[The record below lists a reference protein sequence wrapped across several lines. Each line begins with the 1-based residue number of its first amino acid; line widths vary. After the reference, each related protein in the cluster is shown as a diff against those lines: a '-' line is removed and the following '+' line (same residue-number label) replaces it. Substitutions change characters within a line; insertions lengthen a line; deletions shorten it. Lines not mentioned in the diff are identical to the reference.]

1 MNKNNKIQ
9 IKESTGDSGARGSYI
24 APMQLGIRVFKKS
37 QMGPFTIPV
46 SKYDSPE
53 LEFDSYDGSMDET
66 NKEIKKI
73 EGKAKKVTNYI
84 KKHPNST
91 SSDEDGNNIN
101 QTPGKKG
108 LKVVPIKEASTII
121 TAGEYNGP
129 IEIGL
134 KKWKK
139 SELGPFTDDSNHIL
153 NKHNK
158 KNKKKSLKNNIN
170 RIVGVWEKGTDGT
183 YNISTHDVH
192 TVNEWVEVTEGTVL
206 GDIVPNGLKTSSNYD
221 RVVDKFRK
229 DIPEDKINQFNLIS
243 EKIKDF
249 IQDRG
254 YVIKVLNSCNTGFKG
269 VRTSNMIILCSP
281 DMLPNF
287 ASFVYILFHELK
299 HEQQM
304 KDFDMKDSY
313 MGDIEDFEE
322 FFKIYWEMEMDADNY
337 GKDWVKKIGDVL
349 KLPKESYHLDRMI
362 ESYPTMSNM
371 IRQMML
377 HLHTE
382 VQTLKSK
389 GFTYTDIGDLDI
401 VKRHL
406 NNLEDM
412 F

>member
-9 IKESTGDSGARGSYI
+9 IKEATGDSGARGSYI

-37 QMGPFTIPV
+37 EMGPFTIAV

-66 NKEIKKI
+66 KKQIKKI
-73 EGKAKKVTNYI
+73 ESKAKKITNYI

-91 SSDEDGNNIN
+91 NSDDEGNNIN
-101 QTPGKKG
+101 QTPGKKK
-108 LKVVPIKEASTII
+108 LKVVPIKEASTVV

-129 IEIGL
+129 MEIGL

-139 SELGPFTDDSNHIL
+139 SELGPFTGESTHISN
-153 NKHNK
+153 KDG
-158 KNKKKSLKNNIN
+158 KKKSLKNNIN

-183 YNISTHDVH
+183 YDIDTNDVH
-192 TVNEWVEVTEGTVL
+192 TVNEWVEITEGTVL

-221 RVVDKFRK
+221 KIIDKFRK
-229 DIPEDKINQFNLIS
+229 DIPEDKMKEYNLIS

-254 YVIKVLNSCNTGFKG
+254 YTIKVLNSCNTGFKG
-269 VRTSNMIILCSP
+269 VRTKNMIILCSP
-281 DMLPNF
+281 EMLPNF

-304 KDFDMKDSY
+304 SDFDMKDSY

-349 KLPKESYHLDRMI
+349 KLPNDVYYLDKMI
-362 ESYPTMSNM
+362 EHYPTMSTM
-371 IRQMML
+371 VRQMML
-377 HLHTE
+377 HLHRE
-382 VQTLKSK
+382 VQTLKSR
-389 GFTYTDIGDLDI
+389 GMTYTDISDLDV

-406 NNLEDM
+406 NSLEDM

>member
-9 IKESTGDSGARGSYI
+9 INEATGDSGGARGSYI
-24 APMQLGIRVFKKS
+24 APLQMGIRKFKKS
-37 QMGPFTIPV
+37 QMGPFTISV

-66 NKEIKKI
+66 KKQIKKI
-73 EGKAKKVTNYI
+73 ETKARKVTDYI
-84 KKHPNST
+84 TKHPVST
-91 SSDEDGNNIN
+91 NSDEDGNNIN
-101 QTPGKKG
+101 QTPGKNK
-108 LKVVPIKEASTII
+108 KVVPIEESSTSI
-121 TAGEYNGP
+121 TAGAYTGP
-129 IEIGL
+129 LEIGL

-139 SELGPFTDDSNHIL
+139 SELGPFIEDSNHVL
-153 NKHNK
+153 NKHHIK
-158 KNKKKSLKNNIN
+158 KGLKNNIKKV
-170 RIVGVWEKGTDGT
+170 VGVWEKGSDGT
-183 YNISTHDVH
+183 YKMNTHDVH
-192 TVNEWVEVTEGTVL
+192 TVKEWVEITKDTISEDV
-206 GDIVPNGLKTSSNYD
+206 VPNEPKMTSNYE
-221 RVVDKFRK
+221 RVINKFRK
-229 DIPEDKINQFNLIS
+229 DIPEDKIKEFDLIT

-254 YVIKVLNSCNTGFKG
+254 YTIKVLNSCNTGFKG

-281 DMLPNF
+281 EMFPNF
-287 ASFVYILFHELK
+287 ASFVYVLFHELK

-304 KDFDMKDSY
+304 SDFDMKDSY

-349 KLPKESYHLDRMI
+349 KLPQDVYHLDKMI

-371 IRQMML
+371 IKQMML
-377 HLHTE
+377 HLHRE

-389 GFTYTDIGDLDI
+389 GFDYTDIGDLDI
-401 VKRHL
+401 VKKHL
-406 NNLEDM
+406 QNLEDM

>member
-9 IKESTGDSGARGSYI
+9 INEATGDSGGARGSYI
-24 APMQLGIRVFKKS
+24 APLQMSIRKFKKS
-37 QMGPFTIPV
+37 QMSPFTISV
-46 SKYDSPE
+46 SKYDSPK

-66 NKEIKKI
+66 KKQIKKI
-73 EGKAKKVTNYI
+73 ETKARKVTDYI
-84 KKHPNST
+84 TKHPVST
-91 SSDEDGNNIN
+91 NSDEDGNNIN
-101 QTPGKKG
+101 QTPGKNK
-108 LKVVPIKEASTII
+108 KVVPIEESSTSI
-121 TAGEYNGP
+121 TAGAYTGP
-129 IEIGL
+129 LEIGL

-139 SELGPFTDDSNHIL
+139 SELGPFIEDSNHVL
-153 NKHNK
+153 NKHHIK
-158 KNKKKSLKNNIN
+158 KGLKNNIKKV
-170 RIVGVWEKGTDGT
+170 VGVWEKGSDGT
-183 YNISTHDVH
+183 YKMNTHDVH
-192 TVNEWVEVTEGTVL
+192 TVKEWVEITKDTISEDV
-206 GDIVPNGLKTSSNYD
+206 VPNEPKMTSNYE
-221 RVVDKFRK
+221 RVINKFRK
-229 DIPEDKINQFNLIS
+229 DIPEDKIKEFDLIT

-254 YVIKVLNSCNTGFKG
+254 YTIKVLNSCNTGFKG

-281 DMLPNF
+281 EMFPNF

-304 KDFDMKDSY
+304 SDFDMKDSY

-349 KLPKESYHLDRMI
+349 KLPQDVYHLDKMI

-371 IRQMML
+371 IKQMML
-377 HLHTE
+377 HLHRE

-389 GFTYTDIGDLDI
+389 GFDYTDIGDLDI
-401 VKRHL
+401 VKKHL
-406 NNLEDM
+406 QNLEDM